1 MPKYKVRNEQILNE
15 FLDKFWKGVG
25 RRKGQKFVLDL
36 FKSDPKIQKLM
47 KKADKIAGE
56 IRDRLDAEDAELAA
70 DLEAKYGKD
79 IFD

>member
-1 MPKYKVRNEQILNE
+1 MPKYKIRNEQILNE
-15 FLDKFWKGVG
+15 FLDKFWKGIG
-25 RRKGQKFVLDL
+25 QRKGQKFVQDL

-47 KKADKIAGE
+47 KQADKIAGE
-56 IRDRLDAEDAELAA
+56 IRDRIDAEDAELAA

>member
-70 DLEAKYGKD
+70 DLEAKYGNLD
-79 IFD
+79 